1 MSNRINSNKVN
12 SFYYKLID
20 LLTQI
25 INFVCSVIGHN
36 ILMVPFFIPRIKH
49 IGRNIHN
56 K

>member
-12 SFYYKLID
+12 SLYYKLID

-25 INFVCSVIGHN
+25 IMFVCPLIGHN
-36 ILMVPFFIPRIKH
+36 ILVVLFFSKIKH

-56 K
+56 E